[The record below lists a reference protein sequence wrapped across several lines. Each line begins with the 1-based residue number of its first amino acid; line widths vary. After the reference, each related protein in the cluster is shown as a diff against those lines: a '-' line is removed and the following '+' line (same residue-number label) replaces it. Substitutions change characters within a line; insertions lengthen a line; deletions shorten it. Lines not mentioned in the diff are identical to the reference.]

1 MSPSDKTLTM
11 AAIQIVKIA
20 EQDLVKAK
28 EVRNLIKEV
37 LALGDED
44 EKLRLIGILSTD
56 RPDVIK
62 PMLTVQSLLDAG

>member
-1 MSPSDKTLTM
+1 MSPADKTLTM